1 LNERLAVGVVTGT
14 HGVAGTLKVKS
25 LSGALEHLLGL
36 REAEFKGRTSH
47 QVLQLEWVRPQPPN
61 VIVKV
66 RGIDSPEAGRRWVG
80 SELWV
85 ARAQAAPLGRGEYY
99 EADLC
104 QCAVWCA
111 GREIGRVR
119 SVWDGGAAPLLEV
132 AATEG
137 GSFLV
142 PFQDH
147 FVAEVDM
154 EGGRIHL
161 TGDEILR

>member
-14 HGVAGTLKVKS
+14 HGVAGALKVKS

-36 REAEFKGRTSH
+36 REAEFKGRNCS
-47 QVLQLEWVRPQPPN
+47 QVLEFESVRPQAPN

-85 ARAQAAPLGRGEYY
+85 ARAQAAPLARGEYY

-119 SVWDGGAAPLLEV
+119 SVWDGGAASLLEV
-132 AATEG
+132 LTTEG
-137 GSFLV
+137 RSFLI

-147 FVAEVDM
+147 FVAEVDR
-154 EGGRIHL
+154 EGGKIHL
-161 TGDEILR
+161 TGDELLR